1 MEHEPDR
8 ALLRCLANALLSWI
22 YEDLSS
28 CTRNKMHQGG
38 RSHENMAEICV
49 RKPEKQIFKK
59 LSLYIH
65 ICQRMSCVCNHNFD
79 VLPH

>member
-22 YEDLSS
+22 YEDLNS

-49 RKPEKQIFKK
+49 RKPKKQIF
-59 LSLYIH
+59 
-65 ICQRMSCVCNHNFD
+65 
-79 VLPH
+79 